1 MRKPFTFASLI
12 MISSLGLAQPLTKV
26 MRLQIEGA
34 PTRQLAGYSNE
45 MSCMHLKKS
54 LAEQK
59 SAMAAIIGIEKACAE
74 GVYSREVVD
83 DGVTY
88 YLPDYNFDNG
98 KMASLESLIVKWQ
111 IPSATVNSLKLN
123 SSDAIFMVGL
133 GHDDL
138 SDLSYNFANKRYRIV
153 RSSAG
158 WSIRAKV
165 RALDICLPKQIEMV
179 SLTHCS
185 IDKSKYMGC
194 KSSQC
199 IEPMPVINLATCDR
213 AIIPLSLSAIARNY
227 PWKVKQLRRPHPW
240 ETLND

>member
-1 MRKPFTFASLI
+1 MRKLFTLASFI
-12 MISSLGLAQPLTKV
+12 MISSLGLAQPRTKM
-26 MRLQIEGA
+26 MRLKIEGA
-34 PTRQLAGYSNE
+34 PVRQLVGYSNE
-45 MSCMHLKKS
+45 MSCVHLKKS
-54 LAEQK
+54 LAKQK
-59 SAMAAIIGIEKACAE
+59 SAVAAIIGIEKACAD
-74 GVYSREVVD
+74 GMYSRDVVD

-88 YLPDYNFDNG
+88 YLPDYSFDNA

-111 IPSATVNSLKLN
+111 IPAGTVKSLRLN

-153 RSSAG
+153 RNSAG
-158 WSIRAKV
+158 WSIRARV
-165 RALDICLPKQIEMV
+165 RALDICLPRQIEMV

-185 IDKSKYMGC
+185 IDKTKFSGC

-199 IEPMPVINLATCDR
+199 IEPLPVINLQTCNKT
-213 AIIPLSLSAIARNY
+213 IIPLSLSAIARNY

-240 ETLND
+240 ETSND